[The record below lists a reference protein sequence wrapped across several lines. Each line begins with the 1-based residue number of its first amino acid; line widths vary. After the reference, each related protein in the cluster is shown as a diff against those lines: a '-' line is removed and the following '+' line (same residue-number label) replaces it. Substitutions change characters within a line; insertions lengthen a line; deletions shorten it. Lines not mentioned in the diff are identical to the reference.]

1 MIYPWQQKT
10 WDTLTRVVTQGN
22 IPHAILL
29 AGPEHSGKHDFALT
43 LAQSLLCEARDE
55 AGFACGSCQSC
66 HIFKAGS
73 HPDYVSIGLGEK
85 KSQIVVDQIRVLNEF
100 VHLSR
105 SYQGSRVALIAPV
118 ERLNINASN
127 SLLKTLEEPPERTV
141 LILVSSN
148 PSELLP
154 TIKSRCQL
162 LHLPQPN
169 NQQAT
174 DWLNTQELT
183 NPVDDLLSAS
193 LGKPLL
199 ARTLD
204 QDERLAVRKQF
215 AGDILKL
222 LRGSLSLVSAAKNW
236 EKSPKPDL
244 IDWQLQWVELM
255 IKGLYQAEDAKK
267 DVITPHLQKHM
278 KSSPQALWQLR
289 DGLVEL
295 KLHVHTS
302 LNALL
307 YTESMLVLW
316 HKQSL

>member
-1 MIYPWQQKT
+1 MIYPWQQKS
-10 WDTLTRVVTQGN
+10 WDTLKRVVGQGN
-22 IPHAILL
+22 MPHAILL
-29 AGPEHSGKHDFALT
+29 AGPEHTGKHDFALT
-43 LAQSLLCEARDE
+43 LAQSLLCESRDE
-55 AGFACGSCQSC
+55 TGFACGVCQSC

-73 HPDYVSIGLGEK
+73 HPDYTFIGLGEK
-85 KSQIVVDQIRVLNEF
+85 KTQIVVDQIRTLNDF

-105 SYQGSRVALIAPV
+105 SYQGSRVVLLSPV

-141 LILVSSN
+141 LLLVSSN

-162 LHLPQPN
+162 LHLPQPTLE
-169 NQQAT
+169 QASE
-174 DWLNTQELT
+174 WLSTQELT
-183 NPVDDLLSAS
+183 HSVDDLLAAS

-236 EKSPKPDL
+236 EKSPKQDL

-255 IKGLYQAEDAKK
+255 IKGLYQSDDIKK

-278 KSSPQALWQLR
+278 KATPQALWQLR
-289 DGLVEL
+289 DGLLEL
-295 KLHVHTS
+295 KQHVHTS
-302 LNALL
+302 LNTLL
-307 YTESMLVLW
+307 YTENMLVLW
-316 HKQSL
+316 HRQAL

>member
-1 MIYPWQQKT
+1 MIYPWQHKS
-10 WDTLTRVVTQGN
+10 WDTLTRVVSQGDV
-22 IPHAILL
+22 PHAILL
-29 AGPEHSGKHDFALT
+29 AGPEHTGKHDFALT
-43 LAQSLLCEARDE
+43 LAKSLLCESRDE

-66 HIFKAGS
+66 HIFNAGS
-73 HPDYVSIGLGEK
+73 HPDYTAIGLGEK
-85 KSQIVVDQIRVLNEF
+85 KSQIVVDQIRTLNEF

-105 SYQGSRVALIAPV
+105 SYLGSRVVLLHPV
-118 ERLNINASN
+118 ERLNINAAN

-141 LILVSSN
+141 LLLVSSN

-154 TIKSRCQL
+154 TIKSRCQIL
-162 LHLPQPN
+162 NLPQPTHDE
-169 NQQAT
+169 AAA
-174 DWLNTQELT
+174 WLNTQELT

-199 ARTLD
+199 AKALD

-236 EKSPKPDL
+236 EKSPKQDL

-255 IKGLYQAEDAKK
+255 IKGLYQADDAKK

-278 KSSPQALWQLR
+278 KSNPQALWQLR

-295 KLHVHTS
+295 KQHVHTS

-307 YTESMLVLW
+307 YTENMLVLW
-316 HKQSL
+316 HKQAL

>member
-1 MIYPWQQKT
+1 M
-10 WDTLTRVVTQGN
+10 
-22 IPHAILL
+22 PHAILL
-29 AGPEHSGKHDFALT
+29 AGPEHTGKHDFALT
-43 LAQSLLCEARDE
+43 LAQSLLCESRDE
-55 AGFACGSCQSC
+55 AGFACGVCQSC

-73 HPDYVSIGLGEK
+73 HPDYTFIGLGEK
-85 KSQIVVDQIRVLNEF
+85 KTQIVVDQIRTLNDF

-105 SYQGSRVALIAPV
+105 SYQGSRVVLLSPV

-141 LILVSSN
+141 LLLVSSN

-162 LHLPQPN
+162 LHLPQPTLE
-169 NQQAT
+169 QASE
-174 DWLNTQELT
+174 WLSTQELT
-183 NPVDDLLSAS
+183 HPVDELLSAS

-236 EKSPKPDL
+236 EKSPKQDL

-255 IKGLYQAEDAKK
+255 IKGLYQSDDTKK

-278 KSSPQALWQLR
+278 KANPQALWQLR
-289 DGLVEL
+289 DGLLEL
-295 KLHVHTS
+295 KQHVHTS

-307 YTESMLVLW
+307 FTENMLVLW
-316 HKQSL
+316 HRQAL